1 MNLQTAKTNVQNILN
16 KLNFIE
22 RGAIE
27 SYIKQQTIITIGKA
41 QEKLDEAAEEKE
53 KNLMELNSTTW
64 DKLSEALSISLM
76 EHHISKERIDKIYSR
91 MAELLKREAIK
102 GLDIEKLNPVL
113 NGVKV
118 IKQNDFDILLELAIE
133 TSCRDCTK
141 GHKHCKAYQLLKLYE
156 APRPTGDKFKCKYA
170 YRRD

>member
-1 MNLQTAKTNVQNILN
+1 MNLQTATTNVQNILN

-91 MAELLKREAIK
+91 MAELLKREAVK

-118 IKQNDFDILLELAIE
+118 IKQNDFDTLLELAIE

-141 GHKHCKAYQLLKLYE
+141 GHKHCKVYQILKLYDV
-156 APRPTGDKFKCKYA
+156 PKPTGDKFKCKYA
-170 YRRD
+170 YKR

>member
-1 MNLQTAKTNVQNILN
+1 MNLQTATTNIQNILN

-41 QEKLDEAAEEKE
+41 QKQLDEAAEEKE

-91 MAELLKREAIK
+91 MAELLKREAVK
-102 GLDIEKLNPVL
+102 GLDTEKLNPVL
-113 NGVKV
+113 NGVKA
-118 IKQNDFDILLELAIE
+118 IKQNDFDTLLELAIE
-133 TSCRDCTK
+133 TSCRDCMK
-141 GHKHCKAYQLLKLYE
+141 GHKHCKVYQILKLYDV
-156 APRPTGDKFKCKYA
+156 PKPTGDKAKCKYA
-170 YRRD
+170 YKR